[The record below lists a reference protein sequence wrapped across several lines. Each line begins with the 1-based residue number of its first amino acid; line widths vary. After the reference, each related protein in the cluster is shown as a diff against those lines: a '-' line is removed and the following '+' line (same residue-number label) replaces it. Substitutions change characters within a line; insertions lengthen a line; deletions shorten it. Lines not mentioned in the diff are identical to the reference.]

1 MRFERRLELTD
12 ARLPPRRVR
21 AERVLQAAGPRAREH
36 VTRRKHDHA
45 VGPGAIS
52 EGKTMPVKAYET
64 SIHAITILLAGALAP
79 PGAQLAL
86 SCGSGSAV
94 LAAGGGAIVTADP
107 PKHFDP

>member
-1 MRFERRLELTD
+1 
-12 ARLPPRRVR
+12 
-21 AERVLQAAGPRAREH
+21 
-36 VTRRKHDHA
+36 
-45 VGPGAIS
+45 
-52 EGKTMPVKAYET
+52 MPVKAYET